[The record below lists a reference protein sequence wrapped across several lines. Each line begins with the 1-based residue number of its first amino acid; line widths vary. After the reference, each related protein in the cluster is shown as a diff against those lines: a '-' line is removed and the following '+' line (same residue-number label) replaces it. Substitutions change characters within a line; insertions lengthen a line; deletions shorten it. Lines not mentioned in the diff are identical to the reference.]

1 MTDIHTHIVP
11 NVDDGARNMEESLA
25 LLELLAAQGVC
36 SLIATPHFYADKCL
50 DLGAHIE
57 RMEKA
62 FRELKSNLKE
72 GMPQIYLG
80 HEVLYFNGI
89 SSCEDMKKLTINNSN
104 YILLELPYSDF
115 SSSVINEIVD
125 INLNLGLI
133 PILAHVE
140 RYAAQRGFREV
151 METVR
156 EGYALAHVNCDQL
169 LDKKSRKICLKL
181 IKEGLISFIATDTHS
196 IEFRPPRME
205 EARILLEKKIGRG
218 FIEEMNKKAQ
228 MLIAAGE

>member
-11 NVDDGARNMEESLA
+11 NVDDGARSMEESLA

-36 SLIATPHFYADKCL
+36 SLIATPHFYADNCL

-104 YILLELPYSDF
+104 YILLELPFSDF
-115 SSSVINEIVD
+115 CCCVIN
-125 INLNLGLI
+125 
-133 PILAHVE
+133 
-140 RYAAQRGFREV
+140 
-151 METVR
+151 
-156 EGYALAHVNCDQL
+156 
-169 LDKKSRKICLKL
+169 
-181 IKEGLISFIATDTHS
+181 
-196 IEFRPPRME
+196 
-205 EARILLEKKIGRG
+205 
-218 FIEEMNKKAQ
+218 
-228 MLIAAGE
+228 